1 MSKILPK
8 INNKTKTKR
17 LSFSPSHTHRV
28 GTQHTR
34 GVGLLQQ
41 KGVGGREDNSLVRLC
56 FHHESINK
64 S

>member
-28 GTQHTR
+28 GTQHTWSGFVTTER
-34 GVGLLQQ
+34 GW
-41 KGVGGREDNSLVRLC
+41 GRADNSLVRLC